1 MKKLSVR
8 QILLLHEQLISE
20 TGGMHGVR
28 DEALLESAAAAPFF
42 CFDGKDIYPSLL
54 QKAARLAYG
63 LVRNHAFT
71 DGNKRV
77 GAHAMLLFLAINGIE
92 LSYTQ
97 RGLSDIITD
106 TASGKAGYE
115 EILAWITEHEI

>member
-20 TGGMHGVR
+20 TGGLHGVR

-63 LVRNHAFT
+63 LVRNHALRT
-71 DGNKRV
+71 E
-77 GAHAMLLFLAINGIE
+77 I
-92 LSYTQ
+92 S
-97 RGLSDIITD
+97 
-106 TASGKAGYE
+106 ASGRTPCCFF
-115 EILAWITEHEI
+115 WR